1 MNQFYMK
8 ILQLLS
14 QVLIILFKS
23 LKTKKII
30 SIFIILYINFKESH
44 FKCCKMPKTFH
55 FNIIS

>member
-44 FKCCKMPKTFH
+44 FKFCKMPKTFH
-55 FNIIS
+55 FFIKS